1 MRMVG
6 PFAGVSTFS
15 SLSSQK
21 SADNMGAAS
30 PNKSGSSSPEK
41 TPSGKTTGV
50 GGAVIIVLLEA
61 LVVVVSRKSAA
72 LVAAQ
77 KWLDPA
83 RQAVNE
89 DDEGEEYGET
99 GMGERASSS
108 SSTSILE

>member
-1 MRMVG
+1 MVG

-15 SLSSQK
+15 SLSLSSQK

-50 GGAVIIVLLEA
+50 GGAVMVIRVLLEA

-77 KWLDPA
+77 K
-83 RQAVNE
+83 
-89 DDEGEEYGET
+89 
-99 GMGERASSS
+99 
-108 SSTSILE
+108 